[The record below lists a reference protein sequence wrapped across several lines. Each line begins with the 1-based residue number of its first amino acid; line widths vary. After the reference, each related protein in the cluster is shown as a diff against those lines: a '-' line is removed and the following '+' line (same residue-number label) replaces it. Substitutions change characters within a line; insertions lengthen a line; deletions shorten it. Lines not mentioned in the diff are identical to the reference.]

1 MRIFALCQRMSIEG
15 IMPERALLK
24 LRRAGIDL
32 YDVKKPQK
40 NRLDFTV
47 AQKDIQKVFAIYPN
61 LCYNNV
67 GYSPYT
73 AKSLGAVGIAKY
85 LVFALKRIGLILGA
99 LIFLGGTLFLDEF
112 VFGVDFVGSAIY
124 AREAR
129 ITLAEYGVKPFARYK
144 GGNEDL
150 ICAKLLSLDGVEFCS
165 VKKNGLRV
173 RVEMR
178 IGETGEYRLQTG
190 DLTAKH
196 SGEIVAITA
205 LRGTPLKAR
214 GDKVNAGETL
224 VGGWFL
230 KGEEKV
236 QVEVIARV
244 SIACLHEAEYSV
256 ESKEEAFATAYL
268 SLGLSEGEDIR
279 KWQVEKSENGYLVRL
294 EYIAIESINF

>member
-47 AQKDIQKVFAIYPN
+47 AQKDMQKVFAIYPN
-61 LCYNNV
+61 LCYNTG

-73 AKSLGAVGIAKY
+73 AKSLGAVGIAKC
-85 LVFALKRIGLILGA
+85 LAFVFKRIGIILGA
-99 LIFLGGTLFLDEF
+99 LIFLGGTLILDEF

-129 ITLAEYGVKPFARYK
+129 ITLAEYGIKPFAKYK
-144 GGNEDL
+144 SGNEDL

-178 IGETGEYRLQTG
+178 LGETGGYRLQSG

-196 SGEIVAITA
+196 TGEIIAITA
-205 LRGTPLKAR
+205 LRGTPLKAK
-214 GDKVNAGETL
+214 GDEVNAGEAI
-224 VGGWFL
+224 VGGWFIN
-230 KGEEKV
+230 GEEKV

-244 SIACLHEAEYSV
+244 SIACLHEAEYSADT
-256 ESKEEAFATAYL
+256 KEQAFATAYL
-268 SLGLSEGEDIR
+268 ALGLCDEEITSL
-279 KWQVEKSENGYLVRL
+279 QVKESENGYLVRL